1 MGYKPV
7 QNQPISDRISDIT
20 DITSNSLGEKIQVD
34 DNINVDDQELIKR
47 IMRQITVDVAKNHSV
62 LNQTLNVKVK
72 NTSDQ

>member
-20 DITSNSLGEKIQVD
+20 DIKSNSLGEKIQVD
-34 DNINVDDQELIKR
+34 DNITVDDQELIKR
-47 IMRQITVDVAKNHSV
+47 IMRQITVDVAKNRSV

-72 NTSDQ
+72 NTSDR

>member
-34 DNINVDDQELIKR
+34 DNITVDDQELIKR